1 MILYGILM
9 EYIAGN
15 KLDSDFSSKLS
26 PDRQIKMVRVS
37 STYKELTDDRE
48 ISSRSKVVVTQRAF
62 WTLLTSPNA
71 TGTAIK

>member
-26 PDRQIKMVRVS
+26 PDRQIKMVW
-37 STYKELTDDRE
+37 
-48 ISSRSKVVVTQRAF
+48 IS
-62 WTLLTSPNA
+62 LYDE
-71 TGTAIK
+71 